1 MSLHSSLKI
10 DTAGAQQ
17 RSVLTRIERVK
28 EMMKKGLWPEGRKA
42 VGLPKTRIVRIKARK
57 AAKEAKAEG
66 AAAGAPAG
74 AAKPAAGGKSAG
86 APGAPKK

>member
-42 VGLPKTRIVRIKARK
+42 VGLPKTRIVKIKARK
-57 AAKEAKAEG
+57 AAKEAKVEG
-66 AAAGAPAG
+66 AAAG